1 MSLRLAL
8 RMAWRDWRSGE
19 LGLLLAALLVAVSA
33 VTAIGLFVDR
43 LQGALQLE
51 SSSFLAADRYISGS
65 QAIPDAFRRA
75 AEDRGLDFTD
85 LMLFPSMVFGTGER
99 SQLVSVKAA
108 GPGYPLRGTLIA
120 GTEPFARG
128 VPAEGP
134 PPSGE
139 VWLDSRL
146 FASLDL
152 ALGDQVEVGLAR
164 LKVSR
169 VLVKEPDRGGFFFD
183 FGPRLLM
190 NLADVPATD
199 VVQPGSRIRYRL
211 LLRGPDAELEALRAE
226 LPLQPTYRWRGIRE
240 SSARIGGAL
249 DRAENFLLLGGLLAV
264 LLAGVAAALSAH
276 RYARRHYD
284 HVAILKTLGATPNQ
298 VLSGYL
304 AILGAIGLAGT
315 LLGLALGSAVH
326 VLIARTLSVFIPAAL
341 PPPGPRPLL
350 LGAATGLICA
360 LAFAVPALLHLKD
373 ISPMRVIRR
382 DLGAAPASQWL
393 SYGAAIAGSLFL
405 LIWYS
410 ESLALTLWT
419 LAGSLAVVPLFGAL
433 ALLLL
438 RGGRALGMQAG
449 SGFRLALSGLQRRRN
464 ANTAQ
469 ILIFG
474 LAIMLLLILVLL
486 RTSLVDEWRS
496 ELPENAP
503 NHFIMN
509 VTPEQLAPVEALL
522 ACIAEGAAAQP
533 CPPAPSARGRGL
545 LYPMI
550 RGRVTGVN
558 GMDIKVWEAQ
568 RPRWAASDFSLRSE
582 RNLTWMN
589 QLPER
594 NLVVQGEWW
603 PPDEQRSL
611 ISLEDEYA
619 WEFGLQIGDRLA
631 FDVGGQRVEAEI
643 ASLRKVDWESLQPN
657 FFIIF
662 SPAALKGFPATYMT
676 SFRLAPERKAF
687 LNRLLAEF
695 PTVTVIEIDAIL
707 EQMKRIIDRVTRAV
721 ELVLALVVAAACL
734 VLAASIQAGR
744 DARMAE
750 YALVRTLGGA
760 RRLIAG
766 SLAIEFAALGLF
778 SGLVATAGAEL
789 SVALLQWQIFDL
801 GPSWHPWLWLIG
813 PLVGALLILAVGL
826 AGARSLIASPPML
839 VLRGME

>member
-65 QAIPDAFRRA
+65 QAIPDAFRQA

-108 GPGYPLRGTLIA
+108 GPGYPLRGALIA

-128 VPAEGP
+128 VPSEAP
-134 PPSGE
+134 PPGE
-139 VWLDSRL
+139 VWLDPRL
-146 FASLDL
+146 FDALDV

-199 VVQPGSRIRYRL
+199 VVQPGSRIGYRL

-226 LPLQPTYRWRGIRE
+226 LPLRPTYRWRGIRE
-240 SSARIGGAL
+240 SSDRIGSAL

-326 VLIARTLSVFIPAAL
+326 LLIARTLSVFIPAAL
-341 PPPGPRPLL
+341 PPPGLRPLL

-419 LAGSLAVVPLFGAL
+419 LAGSLVVVPLFGAL

-438 RGGRALGMQAG
+438 RGGRVLGMQAG

-474 LAIMLLLILVLL
+474 LAIMLLLILALL

-496 ELPENAP
+496 ELPGECAQSF
-503 NHFIMN
+503 HHECDAG
-509 VTPEQLAPVEALL
+509 T
-522 ACIAEGAAAQP
+522 ACAGGGAAGLHCRWRGGP
-533 CPPAPSARGRGL
+533 TLPPG
-545 LYPMI
+545 
-550 RGRVTGVN
+550 
-558 GMDIKVWEAQ
+558 AQ
-568 RPRWAASDFSLRSE
+568 RPRPRSFVSHDPGPGDRRERHGPQVLGSAASA
-582 RNLTWMN
+582 
-589 QLPER
+589 P
-594 NLVVQGEWW
+594 
-603 PPDEQRSL
+603 
-611 ISLEDEYA
+611 
-619 WEFGLQIGDRLA
+619 
-631 FDVGGQRVEAEI
+631 GGR
-643 ASLRKVDWESLQPN
+643 
-657 FFIIF
+657 
-662 SPAALKGFPATYMT
+662 
-676 SFRLAPERKAF
+676 
-687 LNRLLAEF
+687 
-695 PTVTVIEIDAIL
+695 
-707 EQMKRIIDRVTRAV
+707 
-721 ELVLALVVAAACL
+721 
-734 VLAASIQAGR
+734 
-744 DARMAE
+744 
-750 YALVRTLGGA
+750 
-760 RRLIAG
+760 
-766 SLAIEFAALGLF
+766 
-778 SGLVATAGAEL
+778 
-789 SVALLQWQIFDL
+789 
-801 GPSWHPWLWLIG
+801 
-813 PLVGALLILAVGL
+813 
-826 AGARSLIASPPML
+826 
-839 VLRGME
+839 